1 MKKFISLSGLLALL
15 ITFTIF
21 PVKAVETDL
30 PGEVTDLTIEPGARG
45 ALTATLKWK
54 WPAGENQ
61 PALTGA
67 KIYRST
73 SSSCEAVSDNLIHTM
88 TGEYQGGADA
98 EYIDLPIPAAGK
110 YYYRVMA
117 TNANGDSPAGVLAI
131 EYIGEDTYTDSPR
144 NVQATLGSDLQTVT
158 LTWEAPVKGGHGGY
172 IDPEKI
178 TYRVCRITIT
188 LNHSQETIIADNL
201 KSCSYTDVT
210 DPGHSYYKYRVETL
224 YGEGEHKVSGFSALS
239 DEIETGRFTVPYSNN
254 FQGYKPTGQWQ
265 FFENTGEGN
274 YYDSEWEL
282 YTNASN
288 NKMLICTEN
297 NADREDAY
305 AVLPALP
312 LDQGKAYEI
321 SYKIKNESG
330 TTLKHKTIH
339 LVIGTAASV
348 EGLSKELESYEVEG
362 DEFTVRTTGF
372 NVGES
377 GDYYIALRATGE
389 GRSFPVY
396 VDDISVTEVKVVANP
411 VTDVEVIIATEGVLT
426 SAVRWTNPTHDIG
439 GNPLET
445 LSKVE
450 IYCNGILSETL
461 SDTGHRNPG
470 EKCTWF
476 NNLPEPGIYTYKIVP
491 YVGDEAGRETEVTS
505 AWIGH
510 DTPKPI
516 AKVEAVY
523 NDDGSRLLTFDAV
536 TESVHGGY
544 LTEPLSYKVYRNG
557 TVIAENVESSPYIDS
572 EAGLAYDWYHYE
584 VAAVSNGNESDPMGA
599 ELRFGEPL
607 SLPYEPDFTTERGIK
622 SWTIK
627 PHDRTAWVY
636 NSVLQTLEVDYVNSW
651 AFTPPFNADSEEIT
665 VTMNIRN
672 TCILDFENELTL
684 YLVQDTVIPS
694 RTQLGVAP
702 RSEAAEFKPIKISDI
717 PIYMGPARTYT
728 RTVTMPAAG
737 SYRIAFGTLKVP
749 VVEQIH
755 LSDVLVG
762 RNITTGVENVAA
774 DPDEA
779 RRDIYNLQGIL
790 IRRSATRADLMNLAP
805 GLYIFGCE
813 KVLVQ

>member
-1 MKKFISLSGLLALL
+1 M
-15 ITFTIF
+15 
-21 PVKAVETDL
+21 
-30 PGEVTDLTIEPGARG
+30 
-45 ALTATLKWK
+45 
-54 WPAGENQ
+54 
-61 PALTGA
+61 
-67 KIYRST
+67 
-73 SSSCEAVSDNLIHTM
+73 
-88 TGEYQGGADA
+88 
-98 EYIDLPIPAAGK
+98 
-110 YYYRVMA
+110 
-117 TNANGDSPAGVLAI
+117 
-131 EYIGEDTYTDSPR
+131 
-144 NVQATLGSDLQTVT
+144 
-158 LTWEAPVKGGHGGY
+158 
-172 IDPEKI
+172 
-178 TYRVCRITIT
+178 
-188 LNHSQETIIADNL
+188 
-201 KSCSYTDVT
+201 
-210 DPGHSYYKYRVETL
+210 
-224 YGEGEHKVSGFSALS
+224 
-239 DEIETGRFTVPYSNN
+239 
-254 FQGYKPTGQWQ
+254 
-265 FFENTGEGN
+265 
-274 YYDSEWEL
+274 
-282 YTNASN
+282 
-288 NKMLICTEN
+288 
-297 NADREDAY
+297 
-305 AVLPALP
+305 
-312 LDQGKAYEI
+312 
-321 SYKIKNESG
+321 
-330 TTLKHKTIH
+330 
-339 LVIGTAASV
+339 
-348 EGLSKELESYEVEG
+348 
-362 DEFTVRTTGF
+362 
-372 NVGES
+372 
-377 GDYYIALRATGE
+377 
-389 GRSFPVY
+389 
-396 VDDISVTEVKVVANP
+396 
-411 VTDVEVIIATEGVLT
+411 
-426 SAVRWTNPTHDIG
+426 
-439 GNPLET
+439 
-445 LSKVE
+445 
-450 IYCNGILSETL
+450 SETL

-510 DTPKPI
+510 DTPKPT

-557 TVIAENVESSPYIDS
+557 TVIAENVESSPYTDS
-572 EAGLAYDWYHYE
+572 ETGLAYDWYHYE
-584 VAAVSNGNESDPMGA
+584 VAAVSNGNESEPAGA

-762 RNITTGVENVAA
+762 RNITTGIENVAA

-813 KVLVQ
+813 KVTVR